1 MESMME
7 IKSKETGW
15 KSFYY
20 LGVLCVFSATAV
32 MLAEIFITAL
42 PDGAPIQL
50 TSKQLHEMYNR
61 NWFMGMRYM
70 GLMNMI
76 ASTLMIP
83 VFFSL
88 FGAHRNTNGVLA
100 AFALVIALI
109 SYTVF
114 LSDNVSFSILLLS
127 KKYAVANEI
136 ERTALIT
143 ATETL
148 FSKGASH
155 TPGTF
160 PGFLLGLIGS
170 ILFNIVIIKGKV
182 FKKITGIIGVIA
194 FLFLL
199 IFEVLS
205 SFISSLYMQAMI
217 FAMIGGISVIVW
229 YILVG
234 LELTKHAKKIS

>member
-1 MESMME
+1 ME
-7 IKSKETGW
+7 IDSKEAEW
-15 KSFYY
+15 KTSYY
-20 LGVLCVFSATAV
+20 LGALCVFTATVV

-42 PDGAPIQL
+42 PDGAPVQL
-50 TSKQLHEMYNR
+50 TSEGLLEMYNR

-76 ASTLMIP
+76 SSTLLIP

-109 SYTVF
+109 SYAVF
-114 LSDNVSFSILLLS
+114 LSDNVSFPILLLS
-127 KKYAVANEI
+127 KKYTMANEI

-143 ATETL
+143 ATEAL

-160 PGFLLGLIGS
+160 PGFLLGQIGS
-170 ILFNIVIIKGKV
+170 ILFCIVIIIGRV
-182 FKKITGIIGVIA
+182 FKKRTGIIGLIA
-194 FLFLL
+194 FVFLL
-199 IFEVLS
+199 IFEVIS
-205 SFISSLYMQAMI
+205 SFMSSLFKQAMI
-217 FAMIGGISVIVW
+217 FAMIGGISAIVW
-229 YILVG
+229 FILVG
-234 LELTKHAKKIS
+234 VELTKHAKKVSQ